1 MDLQGMRMRDSVP
14 ENAMRDQS
22 GKSRQQRRKDLFQVL
37 VVGVPFLGV
46 IGSMLIGPVVVMNVD
61 KGHRGWIECTV
72 TDAKGGKAAGNRRG
86 HNRYWQVLVETS
98 DCGTLKLR
106 EGITEA
112 NNQDVAAELA
122 PGGRFR
128 FEIGEATRKIRWLTD
143 PISVIPKVWTFQ
155 RMD

>member
-1 MDLQGMRMRDSVP
+1 MGDSVP
-14 ENAMRDQS
+14 KNAVRHPS
-22 GKSRQQRRKDLFQVL
+22 GDSRKQRRKDLFQLL

-46 IGSMLIGPVVVMNVD
+46 IGSLLIGPPVVSTWD
-61 KGHRGWIECTV
+61 KGHREWIECTV
-72 TDAKGGKAAGNRRG
+72 TDAEGGQAAGNRRG

-122 PGGRFR
+122 PGGTFR
-128 FEIGEATRKIRWLTD
+128 FEIGEATQKIRWFTD
-143 PISVIPKVWTFQ
+143 HVSVIPKVWTFQ
-155 RMD
+155 RVD